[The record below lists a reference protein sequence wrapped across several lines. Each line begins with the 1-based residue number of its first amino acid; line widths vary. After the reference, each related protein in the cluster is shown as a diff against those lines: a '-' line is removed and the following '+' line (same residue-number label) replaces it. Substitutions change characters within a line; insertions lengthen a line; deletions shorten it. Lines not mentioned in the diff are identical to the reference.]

1 MSIMH
6 ELTVGFFASQAFSI
20 IIVLVADAQL
30 REDVCPAKSI
40 GCDTLQYFLADPICE
55 LTLCS
60 SRKNKSQKIR
70 EETDLYSI
78 LDFISA
84 FV

>member
-6 ELTVGFFASQAFSI
+6 ELTVEFFASQAFSI
-20 IIVLVADAQL
+20 TIVLVADA
-30 REDVCPAKSI
+30 
-40 GCDTLQYFLADPICE
+40 
-55 LTLCS
+55 
-60 SRKNKSQKIR
+60 QKIR